1 MLLVID
7 DQRIQHF
14 VTTIDRSCGSDLPI
28 ALMEIGG
35 YLRTIGSE
43 VSIAVHDG
51 LEQCELVFDE
61 LSIADDG

>member
-1 MLLVID
+1 MVLLVID

-51 LEQCELVFDE
+51 LE
-61 LSIADDG
+61 